1 MWISDWYED
10 KSIDV
15 INNGVKMVP
24 VRGAQNIVVI
34 GMYLIEQVLC
44 NWIYQIQRFILL
56 FELERKIERK
66 SICRKMNLGGV
77 DVYFDALVVGKLI
90 NEKFIE
96 KMIGVT
102 ALEFNGGPLFAKK
115 KFN

>member
-34 GMYLIEQVLC
+34 GMYLIE
-44 NWIYQIQRFILL
+44 
-56 FELERKIERK
+56 
-66 SICRKMNLGGV
+66 
-77 DVYFDALVVGKLI
+77 
-90 NEKFIE
+90 
-96 KMIGVT
+96 
-102 ALEFNGGPLFAKK
+102 
-115 KFN
+115 

>member
-102 ALEFNGGPLFAKK
+102 ALEFNGRPLFAKK